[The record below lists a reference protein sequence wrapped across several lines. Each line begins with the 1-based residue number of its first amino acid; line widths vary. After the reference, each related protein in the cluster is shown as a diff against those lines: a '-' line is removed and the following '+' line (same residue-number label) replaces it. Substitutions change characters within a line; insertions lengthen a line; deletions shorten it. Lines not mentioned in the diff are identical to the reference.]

1 MKPVVWVQTL
11 ERSLLASPVFPG
23 RKGLRR
29 MAARKASEGC
39 RGSGDAQSPP
49 PECVRRRAGRAAAW
63 LRAAVRSMA
72 WGMMMVPFRVL
83 PALVTPSR
91 KMGAGKEMPSGFPCA
106 DSYGHLRFAPR
117 PLVWLSSVRL
127 HIAGG
132 RRRGWLRPSPH
143 PAARPTKG
151 EQEESSGCFPPGG
164 SGLLMFFGSMLMF
177 IFILL
182 HRRV

>member
-11 ERSLLASPVFPG
+11 ERSLPASPVFPG

-49 PECVRRRAGRAAAW
+49 RVRSAKGRKGCCVAQSRRAEHG
-63 LRAAVRSMA
+63 V
-72 WGMMMVPFRVL
+72 GQMVPFRVL
-83 PALVTPSR
+83 PALATPSR

>member
-11 ERSLLASPVFPG
+11 ERSLPASPVSLDERGCAEWQPERLQKAVEAPG
-23 RKGLRR
+23 TL
-29 MAARKASEGC
+29 
-39 RGSGDAQSPP
+39 SPP

-83 PALVTPSR
+83 PALATPSR

-132 RRRGWLRPSPH
+132 RRRGRLRPSPH

>member
-11 ERSLLASPVFPG
+11 ERSLPASPVFPG

-39 RGSGDAQSPP
+39 RGSGDAQSP

-83 PALVTPSR
+83 PALATPSR

-143 PAARPTKG
+143 PAARSTKG